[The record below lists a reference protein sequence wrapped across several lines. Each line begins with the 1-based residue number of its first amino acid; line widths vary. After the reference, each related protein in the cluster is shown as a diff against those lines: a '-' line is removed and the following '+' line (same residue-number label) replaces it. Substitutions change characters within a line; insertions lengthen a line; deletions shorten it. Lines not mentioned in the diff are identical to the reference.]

1 MGRWVWASFGVVWI
15 VACGQGEEHGS
26 RGGNTSGSSGV
37 GGESGG
43 SFSGRSGSS
52 TAASGGSGGNGS
64 GMSAGGSGAGRGA
77 AGAGPRGGSAGAV
90 SPYGTPELMPDIDTT
105 PVASCAGQE
114 DMTLCEVTTIPDRAY
129 DICVGGQ
136 CVSPGCGDPSCN
148 SPTPH
153 FRIPPNSTHTYLTTI
168 PGPEPIVVD
177 LVTGLGWQ
185 GCVAGRSG
193 AMCETGTP
201 QRMNWDDALAYCDSL
216 SWGDKDDWYL
226 PDSYEVLSILD
237 FAAAGTGPGYALSST
252 FFPHAESQLWT
263 SHYSIDFKVFLVQFY
278 GPSIWAASTIYGE
291 SRTSDYPVRCA
302 RRGFSR
308 NGGYTTTRFVTSTP
322 ASAQEPVIDDAA
334 TGLEWQGCILGH
346 SGGNCS
352 GGSTEEL
359 RPAAWVAACDELTWA
374 GHADWR
380 LPTFKELHSIALYP
394 KRVGDDPAID
404 ETIFDPHHDFS
415 SYLGARSGDGADA
428 VNMLFQVD
436 GADKVGPADSEDAV
450 YPALCVRW
458 RTTSGS

>member
-1 MGRWVWASFGVVWI
+1 MRAGET
-15 VACGQGEEHGS
+15 QG
-26 RGGNTSGSSGV
+26 
-37 GGESGG
+37 
-43 SFSGRSGSS
+43 
-52 TAASGGSGGNGS
+52 
-64 GMSAGGSGAGRGA
+64 GRGA
-77 AGAGPRGGSAGAV
+77 AAGDSEAGAANAG
-90 SPYGTPELMPDIDTT
+90 SPYGTPELMPDVDTT

-114 DMTLCEVTTIPDRAY
+114 DMTLCEVTTTPDRAY

-153 FRIPPNSTHTYLTTI
+153 FRIPPNSNHTYLMTI

-193 AMCETGTP
+193 AMCETGSP
-201 QRMNWDDALAYCDSL
+201 QRMNWDDALAYCDGL

-237 FAAAGTGPGYALSST
+237 FAAPGMGSSYALSST
-252 FFPHAESQLWT
+252 FFPQSESQLWT

-278 GPSIWAASTIYGE
+278 GPSNWPASTIYGE

-334 TGLEWQGCILGH
+334 TSLEWQGCLLGH
-346 SGGNCS
+346 SGGDCS
-352 GGSTEEL
+352 AGLTEEL
-359 RPAAWVAACDELTWA
+359 RPAAWVTACDELTWA
-374 GHADWR
+374 GHDDWR

-415 SYLGARSGDGADA
+415 SYLGARSGDAADA
-428 VNMLFQVD
+428 VNMLFEVD

-458 RTTSGS
+458 R